1 MVVLFLGSVLLGILI
16 AGFLHGTLSLKVFFR
31 NFKTIGRI
39 KRENKTNLQSET
51 LLEEAENLMACG
63 YISKAVSKY
72 RKILKILPNEV
83 NVLVRL
89 GNILREQGNLD
100 QALEVHLKAVKIAPK
115 KFDVLYSLAAD
126 YSAKSIPKKEIEILE
141 KISQLDQRSP
151 RFLYRMREVYLK
163 SEDWISIVDIQRK
176 LIVQIEGKET
186 KEKEKK
192 LLSQYIYK
200 NGVQYLN
207 NDNFKLAINEFK
219 RALRE
224 NYQCLPAHI
233 LLGKTYLK
241 TGDHRGALK
250 AWKKGYAST
259 KSETCL
265 IKMEELY
272 RDLGKVEEMIK
283 EYKSAISGTQ
293 NERKETLAI
302 LLGLL
307 CLKERT
313 PQEAIRIIEEN
324 TDFEESIISSVILSD
339 AYMQDHK
346 ETKSTKALE
355 SVTRQIKIAMFNFK
369 CSACGKIFDEWAD
382 NCPTCNDFNAI
393 EYFPAINF

>member
-1 MVVLFLGSVLLGILI
+1 MVVLFLGSVLLGVLV
-16 AGFLHGTLSLKVFFR
+16 AGFFHGTLSLKVFFR
-31 NFKTIGRI
+31 NLKTIGRI
-39 KRENKTNLQSET
+39 KRENKTNIQSEK
-51 LLEEAENLMACG
+51 LLEEAENLLACG

-72 RKILKILPNEV
+72 RKILKILPIQVE
-83 NVLVRL
+83 VLVRL

-100 QALEVHLKAVKIAPK
+100 QALELHLKAAKIAPEK
-115 KFDVLYSLAAD
+115 IDVLYSLAED
-126 YSAKSIPKKEIEILE
+126 YSAKSIPKKEIEILD

-163 SEDWISIVDIQRK
+163 SEDWVSVVDIQRK
-176 LIVQIEGKET
+176 LIIQTEGNAT

-200 NGVQYLN
+200 NGVQHLN
-207 NDNFKLAINEFK
+207 NDNFKLAISEFK

-224 NYQCLPAHI
+224 NYQCLPAHL
-233 LLGKTYLK
+233 LLGNAYLK

-265 IKMEELY
+265 IKMEDVY
-272 RDLGKVEEMIK
+272 KDLGKVEEMIK
-283 EYKSAISGTQ
+283 EYKGAISGTQ
-293 NERKETLAI
+293 NERKKVLAI

-313 PQEAIRIIEEN
+313 PQETIRIIEEN
-324 TDFEESIISSVILSD
+324 TNFEKSIISSVILSD
-339 AYMQDHK
+339 AYKQDHK
-346 ETKSTKALE
+346 ETKSKKALE
-355 SVTRQIKIAMFNFK
+355 SVARQIKIAMFDFK
-369 CSACGKIFDEWAD
+369 CSVCGKIFDEWVD
-382 NCPTCNDFNAI
+382 NCPTCNGFDVMA
-393 EYFPAINF
+393 YSPTINS

>member
-1 MVVLFLGSVLLGILI
+1 
-16 AGFLHGTLSLKVFFR
+16 
-31 NFKTIGRI
+31 
-39 KRENKTNLQSET
+39 
-51 LLEEAENLMACG
+51 
-63 YISKAVSKY
+63 
-72 RKILKILPNEV
+72 
-83 NVLVRL
+83 
-89 GNILREQGNLD
+89 
-100 QALEVHLKAVKIAPK
+100 
-115 KFDVLYSLAAD
+115 
-126 YSAKSIPKKEIEILE
+126 
-141 KISQLDQRSP
+141 
-151 RFLYRMREVYLK
+151 
-163 SEDWISIVDIQRK
+163 
-176 LIVQIEGKET
+176 
-186 KEKEKK
+186 
-192 LLSQYIYK
+192 
-200 NGVQYLN
+200 
-207 NDNFKLAINEFK
+207 
-219 RALRE
+219 
-224 NYQCLPAHI
+224 
-233 LLGKTYLK
+233 
-241 TGDHRGALK
+241 
-250 AWKKGYAST
+250 
-259 KSETCL
+259 
-265 IKMEELY
+265 MEELY